1 MTNSIR
7 ATNIRWRVLFITLLL
22 GYIAYVFRGN
32 LSVIGKYLMDDIGI
46 TQIELGWLLSSF
58 LWGYT
63 LFQFPGGLLS
73 EKIGPKST
81 LVFCTLGCTLIT
93 IISGLIVM
101 GGFSVALMIPLL
113 FICRFLLGAFQGPL
127 FPAMAGG
134 VIARWFPSGSWALPN
149 GMTSTA
155 LALGSASTPPII
167 VLLAESFGWQST
179 FFMISILGLIGS
191 IIWWK
196 YSKNWPREH
205 PDINQKELDL
215 IGESEFNNNEMSW
228 SMVKE
233 VLADKNV
240 LFAALGYMSMNYVF
254 FIFYSWIFIYF
265 VNIRGFSVLE
275 GGFLASLPF
284 LMGAIGATLGGYLC
298 DRLQKSYGVI
308 WGHRIPVIVGLVP
321 SAGFLIF
328 GSITENPYLA
338 VLSLSLCYGFIEL
351 TEGPFWSAIGFVSK
365 KPQAAGGILN
375 TGGNLGGVLATPL
388 IPILANQFGWVI
400 ALNSGVFF
408 ALLGVFSFMQI
419 KFK

>member
-408 ALLGVFSFMQI
+408 ALLGVFSFMKI

>member
-196 YSKNWPREH
+196 YSTNWPREH

-215 IGESEFNNNEMSW
+215 IGESEFNNNKMSW
-228 SMVKE
+228 SMVME

-265 VNIRGFSVLE
+265 VNIRDFSVLE

>member
-7 ATNIRWRVLFITLLL
+7 ATNVRWRVLFITLFL

-81 LVFCTLGCTLIT
+81 LLFCTVGCTVIT
-93 IISGLIVM
+93 IISGFIVL
-101 GGFSVALMIPLL
+101 GGFSIALMIPLL

-127 FPAMAGG
+127 FPAIAGG

-167 VLLAESFGWQST
+167 VFLAEYFGWQYT
-179 FFMISILGLIGS
+179 FFLISILGVIGALF
-191 IIWWK
+191 WWK

-388 IPILANQFGWVI
+388 IPIMADQFGWMI

>member
-265 VNIRGFSVLE
+265 VNIRDFSVLE